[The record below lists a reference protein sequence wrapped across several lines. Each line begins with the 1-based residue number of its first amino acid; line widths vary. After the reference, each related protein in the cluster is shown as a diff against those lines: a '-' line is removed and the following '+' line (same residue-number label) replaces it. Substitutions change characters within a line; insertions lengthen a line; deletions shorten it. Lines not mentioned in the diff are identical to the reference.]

1 MGKTNRFAMCALA
14 VAVSCTLA
22 SCASANQQAESDDA
36 SAQQQAA
43 QGSTTPTTADAAT
56 LDGIIDIIESDFETT
71 ETDITAELDD
81 AKAKAGGSYADYA
94 ENSDMLTNWLADAQ
108 AETEALISRTDENAA
123 KYYTLLAQQAPTM
136 DWNDISDSMTA
147 FYRAVYD
154 DAFSN
159 LYRSV
164 YTDAYKNVYRTF
176 YDSVMKDAYNTV
188 SYKEA
193 SDAKSS
199 VYRAISDAQSSLYR
213 TISDAQSNTY
223 RTYSDVHS
231 EFYNDNYD
239 LSKVLGD

>member
-1 MGKTNRFAMCALA
+1 MRARSGGVLHVCRLHEHR
-14 VAVSCTLA
+14 SA
-22 SCASANQQAESDDA
+22 SRKRRCIRTANGARGHNASHSRRDDA
-36 SAQQQAA
+36 
-43 QGSTTPTTADAAT
+43 
-56 LDGIIDIIESDFETT
+56 IENDFETT
-71 ETDITAELDD
+71 ETDITTKLDD
-81 AKAKAGGSYADYA
+81 VKAKAGGSYADYV
-94 ENSDMLTNWLADAQ
+94 ENSSMLTDWLADAQ

-199 VYRAISDAQSSLYR
+199 VYRAISDAQSSLYL

-223 RTYSDVHS
+223 RTYSDVYS

>member
-1 MGKTNRFAMCALA
+1 
-14 VAVSCTLA
+14 
-22 SCASANQQAESDDA
+22 
-36 SAQQQAA
+36 
-43 QGSTTPTTADAAT
+43 
-56 LDGIIDIIESDFETT
+56 
-71 ETDITAELDD
+71 
-81 AKAKAGGSYADYA
+81 
-94 ENSDMLTNWLADAQ
+94 
-108 AETEALISRTDENAA
+108 
-123 KYYTLLAQQAPTM
+123 
-136 DWNDISDSMTA
+136 MT
-147 FYRAVYD
+147 RS
-154 DAFSN
+154 SN

-164 YTDAYKNVYRTF
+164 YTGMRTKTCVSHI

>member
-1 MGKTNRFAMCALA
+1 
-14 VAVSCTLA
+14 
-22 SCASANQQAESDDA
+22 
-36 SAQQQAA
+36 
-43 QGSTTPTTADAAT
+43 
-56 LDGIIDIIESDFETT
+56 
-71 ETDITAELDD
+71 
-81 AKAKAGGSYADYA
+81 
-94 ENSDMLTNWLADAQ
+94 MLTDWLADAQ

-199 VYRAISDAQSSLYR
+199 V
-213 TISDAQSNTY
+213 
-223 RTYSDVHS
+223 
-231 EFYNDNYD
+231 
-239 LSKVLGD
+239 

>member
-1 MGKTNRFAMCALA
+1 MRKTNRLAMCALA
-14 VAVSCTLA
+14 VAVSCMFAGCTNTA
-22 SCASANQQAESDDA
+22 QQAESDYA
-36 SAQQQAA
+36 SAQQTV
-43 QGSTTPTTADAAT
+43 QGGTTPVTADATT
-56 LDGIIDIIESDFETT
+56 LDGIVDAIESDFETT

-81 AKAKAGGSYADYA
+81 VKAKAGGSYADYA
-94 ENSDMLTNWLADAQ
+94 ENSDMLTNWLADTQ
-108 AETEALISRTDENAA
+108 AETEALISRTGENAT

-164 YTDAYKNVYRTF
+164 YTDAYKNAYRTF

-213 TISDAQSNTY
+213 TISDAQSNIY

>member
-1 MGKTNRFAMCALA
+1 MRKMNRLAMCALA

-22 SCASANQQAESDDA
+22 SCASANQQAESNDTPT
-36 SAQQQAA
+36 QQAA
-43 QGSTTPTTADAAT
+43 QGSKTPTTADATT

-81 AKAKAGGSYADYA
+81 VKAKTGGSYADYA
-94 ENSDMLTNWLADAQ
+94 ENSDMLTNWLADTQ
-108 AETEALISRTDENAA
+108 AETEALISRTDENAT

-154 DAFSN
+154 DAFSD

-164 YTDAYKNVYRTF
+164 YTDAYKGVYRTF

-213 TISDAQSNTY
+213 TISDAQSNIY

>member
-1 MGKTNRFAMCALA
+1 MRKTNRLAMCALA
-14 VAVSCTLA
+14 VAVSCMFAGCTNTA
-22 SCASANQQAESDDA
+22 QQAESDDA
-36 SAQQQAA
+36 SAQQTV
-43 QGSTTPTTADAAT
+43 QGGTTPVTADAT
-56 LDGIIDIIESDFETT
+56 K
-71 ETDITAELDD
+71 LDD
-81 AKAKAGGSYADYA
+81 VKAKAGGSYADYV
-94 ENSDMLTNWLADAQ
+94 ENSSMLTDWLADAQ

>member
-1 MGKTNRFAMCALA
+1 MRKTNRLAMCALA
-14 VAVSCTLA
+14 VAVSCMFAGCTNTA
-22 SCASANQQAESDDA
+22 QQAESDDA
-36 SAQQQAA
+36 SAQQTV
-43 QGSTTPTTADAAT
+43 QGGTTPVTADATT
-56 LDGIIDIIESDFETT
+56 LDGIIDAIENDFETT
-71 ETDITAELDD
+71 ETDITTKLDD
-81 AKAKAGGSYADYA
+81 VEAKAGGSYADYV
-94 ENSDMLTNWLADAQ
+94 ENSSMLTDWLADAQ

-147 FYRAVYD
+147 F
-154 DAFSN
+154 
-159 LYRSV
+159 YRSV

-223 RTYSDVHS
+223 RTYSDVYS
-231 EFYNDNYD
+231 EFYNNNYD

>member
-1 MGKTNRFAMCALA
+1 
-14 VAVSCTLA
+14 
-22 SCASANQQAESDDA
+22 
-36 SAQQQAA
+36 
-43 QGSTTPTTADAAT
+43 
-56 LDGIIDIIESDFETT
+56 
-71 ETDITAELDD
+71 
-81 AKAKAGGSYADYA
+81 
-94 ENSDMLTNWLADAQ
+94 
-108 AETEALISRTDENAA
+108 
-123 KYYTLLAQQAPTM
+123 M

-176 YDSVMKDAYNTV
+176 YDSVRRMPTIPFPTKKHPTRKVAC
-188 SYKEA
+188 
-193 SDAKSS
+193 
-199 VYRAISDAQSSLYR
+199 IAQSRMLKAVCIARYPN
-213 TISDAQSNTY
+213 AQSNTY

>member
-1 MGKTNRFAMCALA
+1 MEKTNRFAMCALA
-14 VAVSCTLA
+14 VAVSCMLVGCSNTA
-22 SCASANQQAESDDA
+22 QQAESDDA
-36 SAQQQAA
+36 SAQQTV
-43 QGSTTPTTADAAT
+43 QGGTTPVTADATT
-56 LDGIIDIIESDFETT
+56 LDGIVDAIENDFETT
-71 ETDITAELDD
+71 ETDITTKLDD
-81 AKAKAGGSYADYA
+81 VKAKAGGSYADYV
-94 ENSDMLTNWLADAQ
+94 ENSSMLTDWLADAQ

-193 SDAKSS
+193 SDASSS